1 MKRREPLR
9 TSAAWHA
16 EREAE
21 RRRVWLWLGIFVV
34 LTVGLILLPPCT
46 GAGGFDC

>member
-1 MKRREPLR
+1 MKRRESLR

-21 RRRVWLWLGIFVV
+21 RRRVWLLVGVFVA
-34 LTVGLILLPPCT
+34 LIIGLILLPPCT
-46 GAGGFDC
+46 GVGGFDC